1 MLFRSQYKGPSQSF
15 EQSQKATLKLVSI
28 VIRSTAIERKYRYHQ
43 PKFDDSKYKLSI
55 VKIEM

>member
-15 EQSQKATLKLVSI
+15 EQSQKATLKLASI
-28 VIRSTAIERKYRYHQ
+28 VIRSNAIERKYRYHQ
-43 PKFDDSKYKLSI
+43 PEFNDLKYKLCI